1 MDVFA
6 EVVSTLAYFALAG
19 VMLTLG
25 FVVLDLLTPGKLHRL
40 VFVGH
45 LPNAGFIAAAQQI
58 ATGIVVATA
67 VHSSASELGLGK
79 GLIEAGVFGLLG
91 IALQAAALVAMEL
104 AIPGRFRDI
113 VEDKKLRAGAIVASV
128 SLVMVGVVNA
138 ACLT

>member
-19 VMLTLG
+19 VMLVLG

-40 VFVGH
+40 VLVDH

>member
-1 MDVFA
+1 M
-6 EVVSTLAYFALAG
+6 
-19 VMLTLG
+19 
-25 FVVLDLLTPGKLHRL
+25 
-40 VFVGH
+40 
-45 LPNAGFIAAAQQI
+45 
-58 ATGIVVATA
+58 ATA
-67 VHSSASELGLGK
+67 VHSSVSELGLGK

>member
-6 EVVSTLAYFALAG
+6 EVVSTLAYFALAS
-19 VMLTLG
+19 VMLVLG
-25 FVVLDLLTPGKLHRL
+25 FVVLDLLTPRKLHRL
-40 VFVGH
+40 VFVDH

-79 GLIEAGVFGLLG
+79 GIIEAGVFGLLG